1 MNYRDNEPRLTQVLH
16 ELPGRHYEP
25 TTVTGWLNGYGTT
38 YQAAIKRA
46 IFTKEIEAVYDV
58 LSRLEP
64 NPFPFDLGTLIIYRD
79 AYIKEYWG
87 DIDE

>member
-1 MNYRDNEPRLTQVLH
+1 MNYRHDEPRLLQVLR

-38 YQAAIKRA
+38 YQSAIKRA
-46 IFTKEIEAVYDV
+46 IFTKEIEAVYGV
-58 LSRLEP
+58 LRALEP
-64 NPFPFDLGTLIIYRD
+64 RPFPFDLATLTAYRD